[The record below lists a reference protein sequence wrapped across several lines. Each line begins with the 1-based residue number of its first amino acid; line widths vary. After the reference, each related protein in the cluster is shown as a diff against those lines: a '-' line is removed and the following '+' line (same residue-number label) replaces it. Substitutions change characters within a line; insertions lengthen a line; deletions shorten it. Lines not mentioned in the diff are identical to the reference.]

1 MANIKKILVT
11 GGTGF
16 LGAYIIKELVLQGF
30 AVTAIKRATSV
41 LPTYI
46 EKNILDKVAW
56 LIGDVLDIPSLET
69 AMDNVDV
76 IIHCAAM
83 VSFDKKDRTK
93 MYKTN
98 IEGTAN
104 IVNVANEQHVKKLI
118 FISSVAALGRTKS
131 GVLIDEKT
139 KWVDSNSNTHYAIS
153 KFKAELEV
161 WRGFAEG
168 LEGCIL
174 NPATILGYGN
184 WNETSCAIFK
194 SVYNGMPWFTH
205 GVNGF
210 VAVEDVARAAVI
222 LCNADITEERFVMVG
237 DNWSFKKLLTTIA
250 DGFGKKP
257 PHKEATPFMSSMAW
271 RAEKIKSFFT
281 KQKPLITKES
291 AAVANHCSYYNGDKI
306 KKVIPGFEYSPLDAS
321 IKAACKNYLDAL
333 Q

>member
-1 MANIKKILVT
+1 MTHNKQILVT

-30 AVTAIKRATSV
+30 KVKAIKRATSI
-41 LPTYI
+41 LPAYI
-46 EKNILDKVAW
+46 GKNILDKVEW
-56 LIGDVLDIPSLET
+56 VIGDVLDIFSLED
-69 AMDNVDV
+69 AMDKVDAV
-76 IIHCAAM
+76 IHCAAV
-83 VSFDKKDRTK
+83 VSFDKKERAG

-104 IVNVANEQHVKKLI
+104 VVNVAIEQNVRKMI

-131 GVLIDEKT
+131 GVLIDEKA
-139 KWVDSNSNTHYAIS
+139 KWTDSNKNTHYAIS

-194 SVYNGMPWFTH
+194 SVYKGMPWFTH
-205 GVNGF
+205 GINGF
-210 VAVEDVARAAVI
+210 VAVEDVARVAVAV
-222 LCNADITEERFVMVG
+222 CTADVSEERFVIVG
-237 DNWSFKKLLTTIA
+237 DNWSFKKLLSTIA

-257 PHKEATPFMSSMAW
+257 PHKEATPFMSSIAW
-271 RAEKIKSFFT
+271 RLEKMKSIFMR
-281 KQKPLITKES
+281 QKPLITKES
-291 AAVANHCSYYNGDKI
+291 AAVANHHSYYNGDKI
-306 KKVIPGFEYSPLDAS
+306 KNVIPGFEYSSLDTS
-321 IKAACKNYLDAL
+321 IKVACKNYLEAH
-333 Q
+333 